1 MPNGHENGDEK
12 LSLCLDLEIKIMLII
27 PYIGVVF
34 SFMGSLSF
42 LFLGEFEGNAKI
54 SCRCQL
60 RLYSTCQPVSQRILE
75 IQSFLMLES
84 QGLNPLQ
91 LGLRHI

>member
-42 LFLGEFEGNAKI
+42 LFLD
-54 SCRCQL
+54 SL
-60 RLYSTCQPVSQRILE
+60 
-75 IQSFLMLES
+75 
-84 QGLNPLQ
+84 
-91 LGLRHI
+91 